1 MAKQKIMVV
10 EDEESLL
17 KLESILLTSRGYQ
30 VCSMRNGKDALE
42 CIEKEKPDLVL
53 LDVMLPEV
61 DGFDVARHLP
71 QPRPLVIFQ
80 TAFHEFALR
89 AFEHEALDYVVKPV
103 TLERLKHALERAQRR
118 LEADRRVD
126 FSSDLIARLT
136 QTLGES
142 ARTARVLVNDG
153 TGHRLLAYSEI
164 NRFVTDE
171 GRVHAQTDR
180 ARYSCDYT
188 LNELEERTAG
198 SFVRTSR
205 AELVNLER
213 VQRIDAAGDGL
224 ALLTLIDGSRVHV
237 SRRRVADVRRVLEG
251 K

>member
-1 MAKQKIMVV
+1 
-10 EDEESLL
+10 
-17 KLESILLTSRGYQ
+17 
-30 VCSMRNGKDALE
+30 MR
-42 CIEKEKPDLVL
+42 VL
-53 LDVMLPEV
+53 LVDDEPNARRRLSIMLEELDVEVVGEAADGVQALQLIRERQPDVLLLDIAMPEV

-71 QPRPLVIFQ
+71 EPRPLVIFQ
-80 TAFHEFALR
+80 TAFHEYALR

-118 LEADRRVD
+118 LSADHPVA
-126 FSSDLIARLT
+126 FSSELISRLT
-136 QTLGES
+136 QALGES

-153 TGHRLLAYSEI
+153 SGHRLLAYREI

-171 GRVHAQTDR
+171 GRVYAQTDR

-198 SFVRTSR
+198 SFVRASR

-213 VQRIDAAGDGL
+213 VQRIDASGDGL